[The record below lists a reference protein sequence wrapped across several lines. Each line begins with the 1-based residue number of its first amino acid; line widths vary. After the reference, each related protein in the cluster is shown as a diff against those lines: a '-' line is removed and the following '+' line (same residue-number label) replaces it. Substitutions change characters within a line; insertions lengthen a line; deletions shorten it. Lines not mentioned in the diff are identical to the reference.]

1 MTTTIDVG
9 QGEIVPADVQ
19 NSREEDGTTFDVT
32 TVRRSYGGGG
42 GGKTNKS
49 TDYIGFLLLV
59 RLNKRPD
66 GRVHIGERSSP
77 AEISAEFPGVSKRD
91 FKKVRAGE
99 REQHYNNNTQAVSV
113 VWILHCRIRSMS
125 CGTGCFV
132 LSLLLPFFL
141 RFVSFRDEGYRRTV

>member
-1 MTTTIDVG
+1 MTTTIDVV
-9 QGEIVPADVQ
+9 QGEIVSADVQ
-19 NSREEDGTTFDVT
+19 NSREEDGTPFDVT
-32 TVRRSYGGGG
+32 TVRRSYGGG

-66 GRVHIGERSSP
+66 GRVYIGERSSP

-99 REQHYNNNTQAVSV
+99 REQQQQHTGSFRSLDPVLQNTF
-113 VWILHCRIRSMS
+113 
-125 CGTGCFV
+125 CFV
-132 LSLLLPFFL
+132 WYRVSCDLIAASFF
-141 RFVSFRDEGYRRTV
+141 SFSS

>member
-42 GGKTNKS
+42 GGKANKS

-91 FKKVRAGE
+91 FKKVRSGDS
-99 REQHYNNNTQAVSV
+99 EQQQQQTGSSL
-113 VWILHCRIRSMS
+113 ILYR
-125 CGTGCFV
+125 V
-132 LSLLLPFFL
+132 L
-141 RFVSFRDEGYRRTV
+141 

>member
-42 GGKTNKS
+42 GGKANKS

-66 GRVHIGERSSP
+66 GRVYIGERSSP

-91 FKKVRAGE
+91 FKKVRSE
-99 REQHYNNNTQAVSV
+99 DSEQQQQQTGSSL
-113 VWILHCRIRSMS
+113 ILYR
-125 CGTGCFV
+125 V
-132 LSLLLPFFL
+132 L
-141 RFVSFRDEGYRRTV
+141 